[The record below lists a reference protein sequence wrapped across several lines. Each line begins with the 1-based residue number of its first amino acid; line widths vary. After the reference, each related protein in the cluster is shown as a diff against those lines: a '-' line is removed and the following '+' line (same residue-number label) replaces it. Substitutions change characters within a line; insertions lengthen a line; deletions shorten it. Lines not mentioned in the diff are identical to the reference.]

1 MDMPRQAR
9 LDAPGTLHHVMIRG
23 IEKANIFRDD
33 KDREHFLSRV
43 GEIAKATGT
52 QILAWVLMDNHVHL
66 LLFSG
71 SSGLP
76 KFMRRLLTGYAV
88 WFNRRHQRAGHL
100 FQNRYKSIICEEDQ
114 YLLELVRYIHLNPLR
129 SHVVQN
135 LEELDRY
142 PWSGHSVLIG
152 KVRHDW
158 QEKEYVLNQFGRGQR
173 QSVRAYRKFIEEGKG
188 LGRRPELV
196 GGGLVR
202 SLGGWSKVLSLRN
215 RGEETEHDSRI
226 LGGGDFVQAVMRD
239 AEEAIARQVRN
250 RGTKTIEET
259 IRRMCRGS
267 EVSEKELG
275 SGSQRRRVSEVR
287 TEIACYLSREMGI
300 SMAEIARRLGVG
312 TSAIAMAIKRRNSE
326 SRKM

>member
-1 MDMPRQAR
+1 MARQAR

-52 QILAWVLMDNHVHL
+52 RILAWVLMDNHVHL

-88 WFNRRHQRAGHL
+88 WFNRRHRRAGHL

-129 SHVVQN
+129 SQVVQT
-135 LEELDRY
+135 LEELGRY

-158 QEKEYVLNQFGRGQR
+158 QEKEYVLNQFGKRER

-250 RGTKTIEET
+250 RGAKAIEET
-259 IRRMCRGS
+259 IRRICRGS
-267 EVSEKELG
+267 GVNEKELG

-326 SRKM
+326 GRKM

>member
-1 MDMPRQAR
+1 
-9 LDAPGTLHHVMIRG
+9 MIRG
-23 IEKANIFRDD
+23 IERANVFRDD

-52 QILAWVLMDNHVHL
+52 RILAWVLMDNHVHL

-76 KFMRRLLTGYAV
+76 KFMRRLLTGYAM

-100 FQNRYKSIICEEDQ
+100 FQNRYRSIVCEEDS

-129 SHVVQN
+129 SHVVGN

-142 PWSGHSVLIG
+142 PWSGHGVLIG
-152 KVRHDW
+152 KARHDW
-158 QEKEYVLNQFGRGQR
+158 QEKEYVLDQFGRGER
-173 QSVRAYRKFIEEGKG
+173 QSMRAYRKFIEEGKG

-215 RGEETEHDSRI
+215 RSEETEHDSRI
-226 LGGGDFVQAVMRD
+226 LGGGDFVRAVMRD

-250 RGTKTIEET
+250 RGIKTIEET
-259 IRRMCRGS
+259 IRRMCKGS
-267 EVSEKELG
+267 GVSEKELA
-275 SGSQRRRVSEVR
+275 SGNQRRRVSKVR
-287 TEIACYLSREMGI
+287 TEIACYLNREIGI

-312 TSAIAMAIKRRNSE
+312 TSAIAMAIKRRISE
-326 SRKM
+326 GEKM

>member
-1 MDMPRQAR
+1 MIMARQAR

-52 QILAWVLMDNHVHL
+52 RILAWVLMDNHVHL

-88 WFNRRHQRAGHL
+88 WFNRRHRRAGHL

-129 SHVVQN
+129 SQVVQT
-135 LEELDRY
+135 LEELGRY

-158 QEKEYVLNQFGRGQR
+158 QEKEYVLNQFGKRER

-250 RGTKTIEET
+250 RGAKAIEET
-259 IRRMCRGS
+259 IRRICRGS
-267 EVSEKELG
+267 GVNEKELG

-326 SRKM
+326 GRKM

>member
-1 MDMPRQAR
+1 
-9 LDAPGTLHHVMIRG
+9 MIRG
-23 IEKANIFRDD
+23 IQGADIFRDD

-52 QILAWVLMDNHVHL
+52 RILAWVLMDNHVHL

-76 KFMRRLLTGYAV
+76 KFMRRLLTAYAV

-100 FQNRYKSIICEEDQ
+100 FQNRYKSIVCEEDP

-129 SHVVQN
+129 SHVVQS

-142 PWSGHSVLIG
+142 RWSGHSGLIG
-152 KVRHDW
+152 KVRQDW
-158 QEKEYVLNQFGRGQR
+158 QEKEYVLNQFGTGER

-202 SLGGWSKVLSLRN
+202 SLGGWSRVLSLRN

-226 LGGGDFVQAVMRD
+226 LGGGDFVRVVVRD

-250 RGTKTIEET
+250 RGTRAVEET

-267 EVSEKELG
+267 GVNEKELG
-275 SGSQRRRVSEVR
+275 SGSQRRRVSQVR

-300 SMAEIARRLGVG
+300 PMAEIARRLGVG

-326 SRKM
+326 G

>member
-1 MDMPRQAR
+1 MPRQAR

-23 IEKANIFRDD
+23 IERADIFRDD

-43 GEIAKATGT
+43 GEIAEATGT
-52 QILAWVLMDNHVHL
+52 QILAWALMDNHVHL

-88 WFNRRHQRAGHL
+88 WFNRRHKRAGHL
-100 FQNRYKSIICEEDQ
+100 FQNRYKSIVCQEDQ

-129 SHVVQN
+129 SHMVQN

-142 PWSGHSVLIG
+142 RWSGHSVLIG
-152 KVRHDW
+152 RLRHDW
-158 QEKEYVLNQFGRGQR
+158 QEKEYVLNQFGKGEKR
-173 QSVRAYRKFIEEGKG
+173 SVKAYRKFIEEGKE
-188 LGRRPELV
+188 LGKRPELV

-202 SLGGWSKVLSLRN
+202 SLGGWSKVLSLRS
-215 RGEETEHDSRI
+215 RGEETEYDSRI
-226 LGGGDFVQAVMRD
+226 LGGGNFVQAVMRE
-239 AEEAIARQVRN
+239 AEEAVARQVRK

-259 IRRMCRGS
+259 IRRICRES
-267 EVSEKELG
+267 EVSEKELV
-275 SGSQRRRVSEVR
+275 SGGQRRRVTEVR

-312 TSAIAMAIKRRNSE
+312 TSAIAMAIRR
-326 SRKM
+326 RYPKGIWK